1 LLLNESEGTF
11 RYAEW
16 EEACEMAEEMC
27 CGAEAEGGVRL
38 GEGEAMEVDGGE
50 NLERWLREVVRRKV
64 EVEQRW
70 KSAT

>member
-1 LLLNESEGTF
+1 
-11 RYAEW
+11 
-16 EEACEMAEEMC
+16 
-27 CGAEAEGGVRL
+27 
-38 GEGEAMEVDGGE
+38 MEVDGGE